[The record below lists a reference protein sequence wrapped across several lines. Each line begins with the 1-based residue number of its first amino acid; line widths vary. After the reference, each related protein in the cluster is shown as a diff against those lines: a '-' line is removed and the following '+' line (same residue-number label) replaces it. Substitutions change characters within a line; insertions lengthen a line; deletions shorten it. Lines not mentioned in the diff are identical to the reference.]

1 MSDDGD
7 VARLLRR
14 IRALGRQR
22 RPGRWPWDE
31 QPDKPGRAWDEVPRK
46 PRGSWD
52 EVPEDRPRG
61 H

>member
-7 VARLLRR
+7 MGRLLRR
-14 IRALGRQR
+14 LRSLGRPR
-22 RPGRWPWDE
+22 RRGRQPWDE

-46 PRGSWD
+46 PKTWD
-52 EVPEDRPRG
+52 EVPEDRRRG

>member
-14 IRALGRQR
+14 IREMGRQR

-31 QPDKPGRAWDEVPRK
+31 KVDKPGQAWDEVPRK
-46 PRGSWD
+46 ARGSWD
-52 EVPEDRPRG
+52 EGSEDLRRRD
-61 H
+61 